1 MRDLCDEVKLSRRS
15 VQSRNG
21 GGRASNGAEPEVI
34 KRLEEALDQARRG
47 EIIAAAIV
55 FARPNEDKCFGVS
68 APPHAGRRHLAAA
81 CDYLKRDVIAE
92 TDN

>member
-1 MRDLCDEVKLSRRS
+1 VRDLCDEVKLSGRS
-15 VQSRNG
+15 IRSRNG
-21 GGRASNGAEPEVI
+21 RGRASNGAEPELI
-34 KRLEEALDQARRG
+34 KMLEEALDQARRG

-55 FARPNEDKCFGVS
+55 FARPNEDRCSGVS
-68 APPHAGRRHLAAA
+68 APPRAGRRYLAAA

>member
-21 GGRASNGAEPEVI
+21 GGRASNGVEPDVI
-34 KRLEEALDQARRG
+34 KLLEEALDQACCG
-47 EIIAAAIV
+47 EIIAAAVV
-55 FARPNEDKCFGVS
+55 FARPDEDKCFGVS
-68 APPHAGRRHLAAA
+68 APPRAGRRHLAAA

>member
-1 MRDLCDEVKLSRRS
+1 MRDLSDEIKLSRRS

-34 KRLEEALDQARRG
+34 KMLEDALDRACRG

-55 FARPNEDKCFGVS
+55 FARPNEDRCFGVS
-68 APPHAGRRHLAAA
+68 APPRVGRRYLATA
-81 CDYLKRDVIAE
+81 CDYLKRDIIAE